1 MTKFARATR
10 AILPAKSR
18 TADRTGAESS
28 STKRPASWSLRNWPV
43 RWKVVA
49 IVVVP
54 LVLAMLFGGFRIS
67 SALTDA
73 RNLRLAADRAEVVP
87 AITKYMSA
95 LDVALLASSTG
106 GDVEGAKKNYD
117 ARKHELQARLAETNV
132 APDVG
137 AGVDAMLDGG
147 QTLLDA
153 VASNAIGLRERVTT
167 YAPIL
172 LTAENAI
179 DGSVRVDNVQ
189 IRAAAQGLS
198 RAIGARGQM
207 MMQQLLIARGA

>member
-1 MTKFARATR
+1 M
-10 AILPAKSR
+10 
-18 TADRTGAESS
+18 
-28 STKRPASWSLRNWPV
+28 
-43 RWKVVA
+43 A

-106 GDVEGAKKNYD
+106 GDVEGVKKNYD
-117 ARKHELQARLAETNV
+117 ARKRELQARRAETNV

-137 AGVDAMLDGG
+137 AGVDAMLNGG

-179 DGSVRVDNVQ
+179 DG
-189 IRAAAQGLS
+189 
-198 RAIGARGQM
+198 
-207 MMQQLLIARGA
+207 